1 MPRGSS
7 KRKAIFNNELNAWRI
22 KTDDESEE
30 TGEAEMHVLTDKE
43 RPYPRIC
50 AHRGFNT
57 IAPEN
62 SMPAFGAAIA
72 MGADEIE
79 FDLWWTK
86 DGEIVSIHDPVLDR
100 VSDGSG
106 FVYEH
111 TYSELLQ
118 YDFGVKTGPEF
129 KGLRI
134 LRFEDILEKLAC
146 RTIMNIHLKS
156 AVCKNQDPAAE
167 EQNSASANPCA
178 AAKEQN
184 GTGSSP
190 ARIIVGEYNDPASG
204 TNQRFWIPE
213 GHLEKIA
220 ALIRKYH
227 AKEYCYFKV
236 GEHGMLAMLTKI
248 APEIARCAGAGA
260 DPYEDYAETA
270 MRYGCSKI
278 QLFQPYFAQNP
289 PDYAEKMIAKCHE
302 NGIRV
307 NYFWAD
313 DPEEA
318 VRYLKMGVDTVLT
331 NDYHRVSLRALQYLA
346 KCKG

>member
-1 MPRGSS
+1 
-7 KRKAIFNNELNAWRI
+7 
-22 KTDDESEE
+22 
-30 TGEAEMHVLTDKE
+30 MHVLTDKE

-227 AKEYCYFKV
+227 AEEYCYFKV